1 MHDRETTIITVCFWN
16 YLSVNFKLQSHFFF
30 VSGEFLFHPDSEA
43 EINPLSFLYA
53 FRLLRVLRL
62 LRLTD
67 MVVDLRR
74 LLHSMVASVP
84 ALINISTLLLIIVYI
99 YAILGVS
106 IFMHLDFHQIITPT
120 LNFQTFIQ
128 GFLLLFRL
136 TTAQGWEEILESLSV
151 QPPFCSEKEGNCGN
165 FVSIVTV
172 KSGFIF
178 YRVIHQ

>member
-1 MHDRETTIITVCFWN
+1 MD
-16 YLSVNFKLQSHFFF
+16 YLSVNFKLHNHFCF
-30 VSGEFLFHPDSEA
+30 VSGEFLFHTDSES

-67 MVVDLRR
+67 MIVDLRR

-99 YAILGVS
+99 YAIFGVS
-106 IFMHLDFHQIITPT
+106 IFMHLDFHQVITPT
-120 LNFQTFIQ
+120 LNFRTFIQ

-165 FVSIVTV
+165 FVSIVTL
-172 KSGFIF
+172 KSLLDFI
-178 YRVIHQ
+178 VIIFP

>member
-1 MHDRETTIITVCFWN
+1 MFLELFLC
-16 YLSVNFKLQSHFFF
+16 NFKITQSL
-30 VSGEFLFHPDSEA
+30 VSGEFVFHQDSEA

-53 FRLLRVLRL
+53 FRLLRVLSL

-67 MVVDLRR
+67 MVIDLRR
-74 LLHSMVASVP
+74 LLHSMIASVP

-106 IFMHLDFHQIITPT
+106 IFMHLDFHQVITPT

-128 GFLLLFRL
+128 SFLLLFRL

-151 QPPFCSEKEGNCGN
+151 QPPFCSETEGNCGN
-165 FVSIVTV
+165 FVSIIIV
-172 KSGFIF
+172 
-178 YRVIHQ
+178 

>member
-1 MHDRETTIITVCFWN
+1 MFLEFSL
-16 YLSVNFKLQSHFFF
+16 LSFILHSDFFL
-30 VSGEFLFHPDSEA
+30 VLGEFLFHQDSET

-53 FRLLRVLRL
+53 FRLLRVLQL

-99 YAILGVS
+99 YSILGVS
-106 IFMHLDFHQIITPT
+106 IFMHLDFHQVITPT

-128 GFLLLFRL
+128 SFLLLFRL

-151 QPPFCSEKEGNCGN
+151 QPPFCSQKEGNCGN
-165 FVSIVTV
+165 FVSILTA
-172 KSGFIF
+172 
-178 YRVIHQ
+178 